1 MCFLLLLTG
10 TVRAQSLDAR
20 VLAFAR
26 QALMEQAQREGLQA
40 PELQLR
46 VATPPKVKAATVCTA
61 GWQFLLLDTRYLSR
75 LRVGARCPGADGAS
89 QDFVLRA
96 ELSAEVLVAAA
107 TLPSGR
113 PLADAD
119 LRLERRELAQLGDA
133 LSDTEA
139 AKGLSPRSTLRTGQ
153 PLLRSQLVEPL
164 LIKRGEAVRI
174 VARNG
179 GIEVH
184 AGGEALDAG
193 RRNETVRVRNSSTG
207 RIIAARVLGP
217 GLVEPAELAPQQ

>member
-1 MCFLLLLTG
+1 M
-10 TVRAQSLDAR
+10 
-20 VLAFAR
+20 LAFAR
-26 QALMEQAQREGLQA
+26 QALLEQAQREGLA
-40 PELQLR
+40 AAELQLR
-46 VATPPKVKAATVCTA
+46 LATPPKVKGPASCAG
-61 GWQFLLLDTRYLSR
+61 GWQFQLLDTRYLSR
-75 LRVGARCPGADGAS
+75 LRVAARCADGAA

-107 TLPSGR
+107 ALPSGR
-113 PLADAD
+113 PLAEAD

-139 AKGLSPRSTLRTGQ
+139 ALGLSPRSTLRAGQ

-193 RRNETVRVRNSSTG
+193 RRNESIRVRNSSTG

-217 GLVEPAELAPQQ
+217 GLVEPAELAPRQ

>member
-1 MCFLLLLTG
+1 MLLLVAG
-10 TVRAQSLDAR
+10 TAQAQSLDTR

-26 QALMEQAQREGLQA
+26 QALLEQAQREGLQA

-46 VATPPKVKAATVCTA
+46 VATSPKAKGPAACAA
-61 GWQFLLLDTRYLSR
+61 GWQFQMLDTRYLSR
-75 LRVGARCPGADGAS
+75 LRVGARCPGADSAS

-113 PLADAD
+113 PLAEAD

-139 AKGLSPRSTLRTGQ
+139 ARGLSPRSTLRAGQ

-174 VARNG
+174 MARNG

-184 AGGEALDAG
+184 ASGEALDAG

-217 GLVEPAELAPQQ
+217 GLVEPAELAAQQ